1 MEMYKFR
8 VIGYDSVTK
17 EKTTRMYRVDYAYKT
32 PDGEFHRTCKRGFA
46 REKDANA
53 WAMSELPNLV
63 AEKGQDKPIATPA
76 PLLPKSPKKKRQSI
90 EDMLF
95 SELVEKY
102 MKHSEIRK
110 KETTCGTKES
120 IINNKILPY
129 FKDELVAE
137 ISVEDI
143 EDWQDIIL
151 ESTTKQG
158 NPYSQTYIRT
168 IRSQFT
174 AIMNY
179 AVKKL
184 ELPFNPLD
192 RADMIGKKDG
202 NERAFWTLDHYK
214 EFRKVI
220 AEKPQYF
227 YPFEVLFW
235 TGMRMGEMLAL
246 KPNDI
251 DFEKLTIRVDET
263 YTKFKGKDLM
273 TTPKTDTSLRIIHIP
288 QTLADELKEYIE
300 SIYGLEQD
308 DRIFLITKSGL
319 HREIDK
325 GVAECSIPDI
335 CVHGLRHSFSS
346 MAQSEE
352 VNATE
357 MVVSTILGHS
367 KKKTMT
373 ARYSHAYDKDLIAV
387 AERINELMEEIENV

>member
-1 MEMYKFR
+1 MDMYKFR

-17 EKTTRMYRVDYAYKT
+17 DKTTRMYRVDYAYKT
-32 PDGEFHRTCKRGFA
+32 PDGKLHRTCKRGFA
-46 REKDANA
+46 LKKDANA

-63 AEKGQDKPIATPA
+63 AEKGQDKPLAPPA
-76 PLLPKSPKKKRQSI
+76 PVLPKTAKRTKQSI

-120 IINNKILPY
+120 IINSKILPY

-174 AIMNY
+174 AIMNH
-179 AVKKL
+179 AVNKL
-184 ELPFNPLD
+184 GLPFNPLD
-192 RADMIGKKDG
+192 RADMIGEKDG
-202 NERAFWTLDHYK
+202 DERAFWTLDQYK

-227 YPFEVLFW
+227 YAFEVLFW

-251 DFEKLTIRVDET
+251 DFENLTIRIDET
-263 YTKFKGKDLM
+263 YTKFKGKNLM
-273 TTPKTDTSLRIIHIP
+273 TAPKTKSSKRTIHIP
-288 QTLADELKEYIE
+288 QTLAEELKEYMD

-319 HREIDK
+319 HREIDR
-325 GVAECSIPDI
+325 GVDACNIPDI

-352 VNATE
+352 VKAAE
-357 MVVSTILGHS
+357 IIVSTILGHS

-373 ARYSHAYDKDLIAV
+373 AKYSHAYEKDLIAV
-387 AERINELMEEIENV
+387 AERLNKLMEEIENV

>member
-1 MEMYKFR
+1 MSNYDVRYSKYESIKKNKRTTKWR
-8 VIGYDSVTK
+8 V
-17 EKTTRMYRVDYAYKT
+17 EYAYKT
-32 PDGEFHRTCKRGFA
+32 PDGVYHKSCKRGFDK
-46 REKDANA
+46 KDDGKL
-53 WAMSELPNLV
+53 WVQTELPKLI
-63 AEKGQDKPIATPA
+63 AEKEQDKPIAPPA

-273 TTPKTDTSLRIIHIP
+273 KLFMMYYRP
-288 QTLADELKEYIE
+288 
-300 SIYGLEQD
+300 
-308 DRIFLITKSGL
+308 
-319 HREIDK
+319 
-325 GVAECSIPDI
+325 C
-335 CVHGLRHSFSS
+335 
-346 MAQSEE
+346 
-352 VNATE
+352 
-357 MVVSTILGHS
+357 
-367 KKKTMT
+367 
-373 ARYSHAYDKDLIAV
+373 
-387 AERINELMEEIENV
+387 

>member
-1 MEMYKFR
+1 MIRYDVRYSKYKSVKKNKETIKWR
-8 VIGYDSVTK
+8 V
-17 EKTTRMYRVDYAYKT
+17 EYAYKT
-32 PDGEFHRTCKRGFA
+32 PDGVYHKSCKRGFDK
-46 REKDANA
+46 KDDGKL
-53 WAMSELPNLV
+53 WVQTELPKLI
-63 AEKGQDKPIATPA
+63 AEKEQDKPIAPPA
-76 PLLPKSPKKKRQSI
+76 PLRPKSPKKKRQSI
-90 EDMLF
+90 EDMHF

-174 AIMNY
+174 AIMNH
-179 AVKKL
+179 AVNKL
-184 ELPFNPLD
+184 GLPFNPLD
-192 RADMIGKKDG
+192 RADMIGEKDG
-202 NERAFWTLDHYK
+202 DERAFWTLDQYK

-227 YPFEVLFW
+227 YAFEVLFW

-251 DFEKLTIRVDET
+251 DFENLTIRIDET
-263 YTKFKGKDLM
+263 YTKFKGKNLM
-273 TTPKTDTSLRIIHIP
+273 TTPKTKDSKRTIHIP
-288 QTLADELKEYIE
+288 QTLADELQE
-300 SIYGLEQD
+300 
-308 DRIFLITKSGL
+308 
-319 HREIDK
+319 
-325 GVAECSIPDI
+325 
-335 CVHGLRHSFSS
+335 
-346 MAQSEE
+346 
-352 VNATE
+352 
-357 MVVSTILGHS
+357 
-367 KKKTMT
+367 
-373 ARYSHAYDKDLIAV
+373 
-387 AERINELMEEIENV
+387 

>member
-1 MEMYKFR
+1 MSNYDVRYSKYKSVKKNKETIKWR
-8 VIGYDSVTK
+8 V
-17 EKTTRMYRVDYAYKT
+17 EYAYKT
-32 PDGEFHRTCKRGFA
+32 PDGVYHKSCKRGFDK
-46 REKDANA
+46 KDDGKL
-53 WAMSELPNLV
+53 WAQTELPKLI
-63 AEKGQDKPIATPA
+63 ADKEQDKPIAPPA
-76 PLLPKSPKKKRQSI
+76 PLRPKSPKKKRQSI

-102 MKHSEIRK
+102 MKHSEHRK

-120 IINNKILPY
+120 IINGKILPY
-129 FKDELVAE
+129 FKDDLVAE

-143 EDWQDIIL
+143 EDWQDIIV

-179 AVKKL
+179 AVNKL
-184 ELPFNPLD
+184 GLPFNPLD
-192 RADMIGKKDG
+192 RADMIGEKDG
-202 NERAFWTLDHYK
+202 DERAFWTLDQYK

-227 YPFEVLFW
+227 YAFEVLFW

-251 DFEKLTIRVDET
+251 DFENLTIRIDET
-263 YTKFKGKDLM
+263 YTKFKGKNLM
-273 TTPKTDTSLRIIHIP
+273 TTPKTKSSKRTIHIP
-288 QTLADELKEYIE
+288 QTLADELQEYMD
-300 SIYGLEQD
+300 SIYGLKQD
-308 DRIFLITKSGL
+308 DRIFFVTKSGL
-319 HREIDK
+319 HREIDR
-325 GVAECSIPDI
+325 GVDACSIPDI

-357 MVVSTILGHS
+357 IVVSTILGHS

-373 ARYSHAYDKDLIAV
+373 ARYSHAYEKDLIAV
-387 AERINELMEEIENV
+387 AGRLNKLMEEIENV

>member
-1 MEMYKFR
+1 MSNYDVRYSKYKS
-8 VIGYDSVTK
+8 IKKNKESTK
-17 EKTTRMYRVDYAYKT
+17 WRAEYAYKT
-32 PDGEFHRTCKRGFA
+32 PDGVYHKSCKRGFDKK
-46 REKDANA
+46 EDAKL
-53 WAMSELPNLV
+53 WVQTELPKLI
-63 AEKGQDKPIATPA
+63 AEKEQDKPLA
-76 PLLPKSPKKKRQSI
+76 PVLPKITKKKKQSI

-120 IINNKILPY
+120 IINSKILPY

-174 AIMNY
+174 AIMNH
-179 AVKKL
+179 AVNKL
-184 ELPFNPLD
+184 GLPFNPLD
-192 RADMIGKKDG
+192 RADMIGEKDG
-202 NERAFWTLDHYK
+202 DERAFWTLDQYK

-227 YPFEVLFW
+227 YAFEVLFW

-251 DFEKLTIRVDET
+251 DFENLTIRIDET
-263 YTKFKGKDLM
+263 YTKFKGKNLI
-273 TTPKTDTSLRIIHIP
+273 TAPKTKSSKRTIHIP
-288 QTLADELKEYIE
+288 QTLAEELKEYMD

-319 HREIDK
+319 HREIDR
-325 GVAECSIPDI
+325 GVDACNIPDI

-352 VNATE
+352 VKAAE
-357 MVVSTILGHS
+357 IIVSTILGHS

-373 ARYSHAYDKDLIAV
+373 AKYSHAYEKDLIAV
-387 AERINELMEEIENV
+387 AERLNKLMEEIENV

>member
-1 MEMYKFR
+1 MSEYKSKVNSYDTPKGLKWR
-8 VIGYDSVTK
+8 V
-17 EKTTRMYRVDYAYKT
+17 EYAYKT
-32 PDGEFHRTCKRGFA
+32 PDGVYHRSCKRGFESEKSA
-46 REKDANA
+46 EIWEKRELYRLID
-53 WAMSELPNLV
+53 
-63 AEKGQDKPIATPA
+63 EKEKEKPPVPATIPH
-76 PLLPKSPKKKRQSI
+76 PVLPKKNKKKKLSI

-120 IINNKILPY
+120 IINSKILPY

-151 ESTTKQG
+151 EATTKQG

-179 AVKKL
+179 AVNKL
-184 ELPFNPLD
+184 GLPFNPLD
-192 RADMIGKKDG
+192 RADMIGEKDG

-214 EFRKVI
+214 EFRNVI

-227 YPFEVLFW
+227 YAFEVLFW

-246 KPNDI
+246 KPNDF
-251 DFEKLTIRVDET
+251 DFANLTIRVDET
-263 YTKFKGKDLM
+263 YTKFKGRNLI
-273 TTPKTDTSLRIIHIP
+273 TAPKTKNSKRIIHIP
-288 QTLADELKEYIE
+288 QSLAEELKEYMD
-300 SIYGLEQD
+300 SIYGLGHD
-308 DRIFLITKSGL
+308 DRIFSVTKSGL
-319 HREIDK
+319 HREIDR
-325 GVAECSIPDI
+325 GVEVCCIPDI

-357 MVVSTILGHS
+357 IVVSTILGHS

-373 ARYSHAYDKDLIAV
+373 ARYSHAYEKDLIAV
-387 AERINELMEEIENV
+387 AGRLNKLMEEIENV